1 MLSHKEFQAESLVFL
16 IFLYACSCIEVVL
29 LSYSPCSVDD
39 LELQDGAF
47 CGVECV
53 CESVFAAALNCETTC
68 AYYYPGAAFF
78 EPHAAINLFGNGGT
92 VPHPEV
98 RDAWGGII

>member
-1 MLSHKEFQAESLVFL
+1 MLCSLWCLHINVDRDSAGAAMLSHKEFQAESLVFL

-47 CGVECV
+47 CVVECV
-53 CESVFAAALNCETTC
+53 CGVCVSVCL
-68 AYYYPGAAFF
+68 PQ
-78 EPHAAINLFGNGGT
+78 H
-92 VPHPEV
+92 
-98 RDAWGGII
+98 